1 MNIQRI
7 IVIIFIVV
15 ALLVAGYFAV
25 GIYQS
30 NQQDSNRNRIIS
42 TLYEIG
48 NNVQQYHEKSSGQG
62 GSSSSYTNWIL
73 PDKYRKTPDG
83 TFNFVAKRNMVNLSG
98 VGTLIGRNGITNVRA
113 IAKVDSSGIR
123 ITIIN

>member
-1 MNIQRI
+1 MNTQRI

-15 ALLVAGYFAV
+15 ALLIAGYFAL

-30 NQQDSNRNRIIS
+30 NQQDSNRNQIIS

-48 NNVQQYHEKSSGQG
+48 NNVQQYHEKSSGQRE
-62 GSSSSYTNWIL
+62 GSSYASWIM

-83 TFNFVAKRNMVNLSG
+83 TFNFVARLNMVNLSG
-98 VGTLIGRNGITNVRA
+98 VGTMTGRNGITNVRA
-113 IAKVDSSGIR
+113 IAKVDSSGIQ
-123 ITIIN
+123 ITVIN

>member
-1 MNIQRI
+1 MNTQRI

-15 ALLVAGYFAV
+15 ALLIAGYFAL

-30 NQQDSNRNRIIS
+30 NQQDSNRNQIIS

-62 GSSSSYTNWIL
+62 GGSSYASWIM

-83 TFNFVAKRNMVNLSG
+83 TFNFVARLNMVNLSG
-98 VGTLIGRNGITNVRA
+98 VGTMTGRNGITNVRA
-113 IAKVDSSGIR
+113 IAKVDSSGIQ
-123 ITIIN
+123 ITVIN